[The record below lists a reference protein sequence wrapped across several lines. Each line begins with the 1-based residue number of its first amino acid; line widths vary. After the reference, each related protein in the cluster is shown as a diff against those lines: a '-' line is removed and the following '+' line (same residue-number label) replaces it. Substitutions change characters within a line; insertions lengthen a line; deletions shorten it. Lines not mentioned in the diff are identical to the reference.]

1 MKNFSQFIKE
11 TNLALLQ
18 AKRLNLAPDGHGGFH
33 NKRTGEFTAKSIG
46 GRLVFFNKRQKI
58 GQQDPRQTERD
69 KRLSYSTYQFTEQEL
84 REKYIA
90 KEIFNEGDTVES
102 LINGMVGK
110 IIRRGTNHL
119 ICVTEN
125 DVMFKSWIKDVKE
138 SKKYTEVHMS
148 SVDRELGKPNTLVGT
163 DGYLKNVIEKTP
175 GALDHNL
182 HLIGTGA
189 KQFINKY
196 KRK

>member
-1 MKNFSQFIKE
+1 MKKFSQFISE

-18 AKRLNLAPDGHGGFH
+18 AKRLNLAPDGHGGFY
-33 NKRTGEFTAKSIG
+33 NKKTGEFTAKSIG
-46 GRLVFFNKRQKI
+46 GRLVFFNKRQKV

-69 KRLSYSTYQFTEQEL
+69 KRLSYSTYEFAEQEL

-90 KEIFNEGDTVES
+90 KEIFNEGDIVES
-102 LINGMVGK
+102 LTNGMIGK

-119 ICVTEN
+119 ICVTEDN
-125 DVMFKSWIKDVKE
+125 VMFKSWIKDVREAYSEK
-138 SKKYTEVHMS
+138 SMS
-148 SVDRELGKPNTLVGT
+148 GKFRDAIHPNTLVGT

-175 GALDHNL
+175 GSLDYNL
-182 HLIGTGA
+182 NLIGVGA
-189 KQFINKY
+189 KKFINKY